1 MMEANNS
8 NNIVAPFVLKIYQMV
23 SDPTTDSLISWGRA
37 NNSFI
42 VIDPLD
48 FSQRILPVYFKHN
61 NFSSFVRQLNTY
73 GFRKVDP
80 DRWEFANE
88 WFLKGQK
95 QLLKNI
101 VRRKHSSNNKGSSHM
116 QVNIKGEDLDDEDII
131 MEIARLKQEQK
142 ALEQELEGMN
152 KRLEATER
160 RPQQMMAFIYK
171 VVEDPDLL
179 PRMILEKE
187 RTRQIKDKKQRLMIS
202 SSATSPSGM
211 AISSTSTIIKSE
223 VVHEEGSIG
232 VISSP
237 ETVFNVDKFCQS
249 SPSPDESD
257 INAIGWLDQVNCGL
271 AVAGPSPFTTG
282 SMGAGIGAT
291 VAVLPQGNSTVI
303 GYGGDWGDHM
313 NYFGEMAA
321 GVEDRPRPSYPF
333 SLLGGGF

>member
-1 MMEANNS
+1 MEANN
-8 NNIVAPFVLKIYQMV
+8 IIAPFVLKTYQMV
-23 SDPTTDSLISWGRA
+23 SDPATDSLISWGRA

-42 VIDPLD
+42 VVNPLD

-88 WFLKGQK
+88 WFLRGQK
-95 QLLKNI
+95 QLLKSI
-101 VRRKHSSNNKGSSHM
+101 VRRKHGTNKGSSYM
-116 QVNIKGEDLDDEDII
+116 QVNTKGEDCDDEDII

-142 ALEQELEGMN
+142 AVERELDGMN

-160 RPQQMMAFIYK
+160 RPQQMMAFIYQ

-202 SSATSPSGM
+202 SSATSSSGM
-211 AISSTSTIIKSE
+211 AISSASTIIKSE
-223 VVHEEGSIG
+223 VVNEEGSVG

-237 ETVFNVDKFCQS
+237 ETVFDVDKFCQS
-249 SPSPDESD
+249 SPDESN
-257 INAIGWLDQVNCGL
+257 INAIGWLDQANYGC
-271 AVAGPSPFTTG
+271 AVAGPSPSTAG
-282 SMGAGIGAT
+282 SMGAGFGTT
-291 VAVLPQGNSTVI
+291 VAVLPQGNKSVI